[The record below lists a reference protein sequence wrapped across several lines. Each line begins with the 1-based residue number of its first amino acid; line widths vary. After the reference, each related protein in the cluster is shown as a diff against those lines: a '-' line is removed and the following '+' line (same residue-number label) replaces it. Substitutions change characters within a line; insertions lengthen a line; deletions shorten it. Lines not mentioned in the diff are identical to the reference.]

1 MKVGIITV
9 SDKGFAGKR
18 EDVSGPVIK
27 DIIKSI
33 LDVQSIEYALVP
45 DEIKKISA
53 KLIEF
58 SDKKRCN
65 LILTT
70 GGTGFSPRDVTP
82 EATLKVIEKMVPGIP
97 ETIRQKTL
105 KKTPFAML
113 SRAVAGI
120 RGKSFIINFPGSPKA
135 VKECLEVIEPVLGHA
150 LELLDKGSLECAS
163 IQKH

>member
-18 EDVSGPVIK
+18 EDVSGAVIK
-27 DIIKSI
+27 DIIKSM
-33 LDVQSIEYALVP
+33 LDVDSFEYAIVP
-45 DEIKKISA
+45 DEAKKISA

-58 SDKKRCN
+58 ADKKHCS

-82 EATLKVIEKMVPGIP
+82 EATLKVIERMVPGIP

-105 KKTPFAML
+105 QKTPFAML

-163 IQKH
+163 LPRH

>member
-1 MKVGIITV
+1 MKAGIITV

-18 EDVSGPVIK
+18 EDVSGKVMK
-27 DIIKSI
+27 NIIKSM
-33 LDVQSIEYALVP
+33 LDVESIEYAIVP
-45 DEIKKISA
+45 DEVKKISA
-53 KLIEF
+53 KLREF
-58 SDKKRCN
+58 ADKKHCH

-70 GGTGFSPRDVTP
+70 GGTGFTSRDVTP
-82 EATLKVIEKMVPGIP
+82 EATLKVIERMVPGIP

-105 KKTPFAML
+105 RKTPFAML

-135 VKECLEVIEPVLGHA
+135 VKECLEVIEHVLGHA
-150 LELLDKGSLECAS
+150 LELLDKGSLECAN